1 MVTCPCGLDYKAVLR
16 ACPAC
21 KTPKRA
27 ARLAT
32 PGLSSQQRPPVASSA
47 QGAVGQ
53 SQGANSPP
61 TRVRPVVVVAI
72 IVVAGIAL
80 WGMTQGGDQAPAA
93 KPQANSVT
101 NTKPSTTGSGAI
113 IKSYKVEYRTGSGK
127 NTMDVRYA
135 TSTGY
140 EQKNNM
146 YNDVFKD
153 RPKVV
158 TMRSGDTASLELMVR
173 DFGTARCIIQVNGRT
188 VSENSAEGA
197 GAVAYCAAELP

>member
-47 QGAVGQ
+47 QGAVGP
-53 SQGANSPP
+53 SLGANPPP

-80 WGMTQGGDQAPAA
+80 WGMTQGGSSALSCSDLA
-93 KPQANSVT
+93 KESVT
-101 NTKPSTTGSGAI
+101 ISEDLNKGTIKPLLLSVESPRMLSDTQRTARPPASGQVTI
-113 IKSYKVEYRTGSGK
+113 LRCSG
-127 NTMDVRYA
+127 
-135 TSTGY
+135 TGY
-140 EQKNNM
+140 
-146 YNDVFKD
+146 F
-153 RPKVV
+153 
-158 TMRSGDTASLELMVR
+158 S
-173 DFGTARCIIQVNGRT
+173 NGQ
-188 VSENSAEGA
+188 NA
-197 GAVAYCAAELP
+197 AVALTLSISSDGQKWVAYDVK